1 VLYGLIE
8 AEDLGINSR
17 TSTLCEEPRPVVKRL
32 LGQKETLV
40 GLGLPNDFVARA
52 VRKVGNYGE
61 IYNRNGPSTPFK
73 LERSVKTPSQNG
85 GLHYAPRSGK
95 VNR

>member
-17 TSTLCEEPRPVVKRL
+17 TLTFAKSQDPVVKRAGAEI
-32 LGQKETLV
+32 GQ

-52 VRKVGNYGE
+52 VRKVGNGE
-61 IYNRNGPSTPFK
+61 IYNRNLGPSTPFK
-73 LERSVKTPSQNG
+73 LERGQNA
-85 GLHYAPRSGK
+85 LAKMAALRSPF
-95 VNR
+95 R